1 MTKIAWIVAGVA
13 IITGLGAA
21 IVPVAGHDIQD
32 AHAQELAP
40 PPAQPE
46 LKLAPATPIAEKK
59 AELGDDETWN
69 PEWDLWI
76 ESALPPEL
84 LSPKVAKAVKPFCP
98 RFTALKEGD
107 KRAFWAYF
115 FQALAGAEAGLVPT
129 RDVRHMDPV
138 LQVKDDVTHRMI
150 RQEGLLQLTYMDQER
165 YGCDFDWEKD
175 KDLDVHDAR
184 KTILQPRNN
193 LLCGVNIIRNQ
204 LIDQHK
210 PLLSP
215 TSYFATLQP
224 GTVSVRVFLKQM
236 ANVPAVCK
244 RPVQDEPRPVPQ
256 VRVAEENVPAAPGS
270 PAYGAQ
276 GGPEGQNGGG
286 GTH

>member
-21 IVPVAGHDIQD
+21 LVPMTGGQVERVQ
-32 AHAQELAP
+32 AQELAP

-59 AELGDDETWN
+59 AELGDDQTWN

-76 ESALPPEL
+76 EDALPPQL
-84 LSPKVAKAVKPFCP
+84 LSPQVAKAVKPLCP
-98 RFTALKEGD
+98 RFTSLSEAD

-138 LQVKDDVTHRMI
+138 LQVKDDVTHRMV

-175 KDLDVHDAR
+175 RDLSQRDPD

-193 LLCGVNIIRNQ
+193 LLCGVNIIRYQ
-204 LIDQHK
+204 LIEQHR
-210 PLLSP
+210 PLLSS
-215 TSYFATLQP
+215 TSYFSTLQP
-224 GTVSVRVFLKQM
+224 GTVSVRVFLRQM
-236 ANVPAVCK
+236 ANVPA
-244 RPVQDEPRPVPQ
+244 
-256 VRVAEENVPAAPGS
+256 
-270 PAYGAQ
+270 
-276 GGPEGQNGGG
+276 
-286 GTH
+286 

>member
-1 MTKIAWIVAGVA
+1 MIKIGWLVAGFA
-13 IITGLGAA
+13 IITGLAA
-21 IVPVAGHDIQD
+21 AVVPYADSHIQD
-32 AHAQELAP
+32 AHAQELALGAGSSL
-40 PPAQPE
+40 PAQPE

-59 AELGDDETWN
+59 AELHDDQTWN
-69 PEWDLWI
+69 PVWDLWI
-76 ESALPPEL
+76 EAALPPEL
-84 LSPKVAKAVKPFCP
+84 LSPQVSKAVKPFCP
-98 RFTALKEGD
+98 RFSALNEAD

-115 FQALAGAEAGLVPT
+115 FQAVAGAEAGLVPT
-129 RDVRHMDPV
+129 RDVHHRQSV
-138 LQVKDDVTHRMI
+138 LQVRDDVTHRMV

-175 KDLDVHDAR
+175 KDLDEHDPS

-224 GTVSVRVFLKQM
+224 GTVSVKVFLKQM
-236 ANVPAVCK
+236 TNVPSVC
-244 RPVQDEPRPVPQ
+244 RNPVPTTPQ
-256 VRVAEENVPAAPGS
+256 SNPALRESAESTPAAPS
-270 PAYGAQ
+270 APASTI
-276 GGPEGQNGGG
+276 PNP
-286 GTH
+286 